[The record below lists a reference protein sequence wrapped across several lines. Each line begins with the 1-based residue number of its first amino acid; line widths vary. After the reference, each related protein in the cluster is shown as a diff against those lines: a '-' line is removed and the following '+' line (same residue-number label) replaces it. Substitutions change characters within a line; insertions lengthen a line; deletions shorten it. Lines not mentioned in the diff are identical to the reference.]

1 MRCVCHYKVLNFTM
15 KVTFF
20 DRRRGNTK
28 RLLAI
33 LLSSALLLTLMTAV
47 VAGDSTG
54 PYTAYLWGKCND
66 GTAKVAVF
74 INSVTE
80 EETTYNAFWLTLA
93 YDTNAL
99 EFTEAVGSE
108 PLEGKRELR
117 AEAKNGV
124 ITVAGCGDSIS
135 TDRCAVLLRFKV
147 NTNCVTKVQLL
158 EARVSDR
165 SQSKSDAKPAKL
177 DKDRYAYT
185 IANGCYLAELPAN
198 MGLYGDAAV
207 AAGGNYT
214 FQTDPHYDYT
224 FTAAVG
230 DDPATVIDNN
240 GGSYTVQNVTGP
252 LKISNVKRTPKIY
265 SVTVAGSG
273 SGDVQASATAT
284 YGQDFHF
291 AVNQTALMQYAVSAV
306 VDGRR
311 VSLTNVGNTYT
322 IAGEDVTG
330 PVTIT
335 VAKVTA
341 DGTTLVLFVGSG
353 AEDVDGGTE
362 QTCRSGSAFT
372 FSLNADESC
381 DYVVLVE
388 GQTLQGAGGQYTIP
402 ANLVSG
408 AILTVSVTKT
418 TRLTADVRV
427 SEYLSGRVWLV
438 EASLT
443 VPVGKMLTYDGAP
456 MLYVPAR
463 GAYMYVVDAEP
474 TTEQARR
481 DISTAVGQADSLTI
495 NGDAN
500 DSGLLDVNDAQLVY
514 DMCMRMYD
522 LNDLT
527 QPMWLRANANGDQT
541 IDILDVQCILQS
553 LAG

>member
-1 MRCVCHYKVLNFTM
+1 M
-15 KVTFF
+15 
-20 DRRRGNTK
+20 K

-33 LLSSALLLTLMTAV
+33 LLSSALLLALMTAV
-47 VAGDSTG
+47 AAGDSTG
-54 PYTAYLWGKCND
+54 PYTASISSGKCKN
-66 GTAKVAVF
+66 GKVSVAVF
-74 INSVTE
+74 VSS
-80 EETTYNAFWLTLA
+80 ETAKSYNAFWLTLA
-93 YDTNAL
+93 YDTNVL
-99 EFTEAVGSE
+99 EFTEAVGNE
-108 PLEGKRELR
+108 PLKDNRELQVS
-117 AEAKNGV
+117 AKNGV

-135 TDRCAVLLRFKV
+135 TDRCAVLLHFKV

-165 SQSKSDAKPAKL
+165 SQSQFDAKPAKL
-177 DKDRYAYT
+177 DKEASVAT
-185 IANGCYLAELPAN
+185 VTNGCYLVELPAN

-214 FQTDPHYDYT
+214 FQTDPHYNYT
-224 FTAAVG
+224 FTATVDDTSLEVADNG
-230 DDPATVIDNN
+230 D
-240 GGSYTVQNVTGP
+240 GSYTVQNVTGP
-252 LKISNVKRTPKIY
+252 LKIINVKRTPKIY

-273 SGDVQASATAT
+273 SGDVQAAATAT
-284 YGQDFHF
+284 YGQDFQF
-291 AVNQTALMQYAVSAV
+291 TVNQTALMQYAVSAV

-353 AEDVDGGTE
+353 AEDVAGRTE
-362 QTCRSGSAFT
+362 QTCRSGSDFNFT
-372 FSLNADESC
+372 LNADESC

-388 GQTLQGAGGQYTIP
+388 GQTLQGAVGRYTIP

-427 SEYLSGRVWLV
+427 SECLSGRVWLV

-481 DISTAVGQADSLTI
+481 AISTTVGQADSLTV

-500 DSGLLDVNDAQLVY
+500 DSGLLDANDAQLVY

-527 QPMWLRANANGDQT
+527 QPMWLRADANGDQT

>member
-1 MRCVCHYKVLNFTM
+1 M
-15 KVTFF
+15 
-20 DRRRGNTK
+20 K

-33 LLSSALLLTLMTAV
+33 LLSSALLLALMTAV
-47 VAGDSTG
+47 AAGDSTG
-54 PYTAYLWGKCND
+54 PYTASISSGKCKN
-66 GTAKVAVF
+66 GKVSVAVF
-74 INSVTE
+74 VGS
-80 EETTYNAFWLTLA
+80 ETAKSYNAFWLTLA

-108 PLEGKRELR
+108 PLEDTRELR

-124 ITVAGCGDSIS
+124 ITVAGCGGRIS
-135 TDRCAVLLRFKV
+135 TDSYAVLLCFKV

-165 SQSKSDAKPAKL
+165 SQSQFDAKPAKL
-177 DKDRYAYT
+177 DEEKSVAT
-185 IANGCYLAELPAN
+185 VTNGCYLAELPAS

-224 FTAAVG
+224 FTATADDTSLEVADNG
-230 DDPATVIDNN
+230 D
-240 GGSYTVQNVTGP
+240 GSYTVRGVTGP

-273 SGDVQASATAT
+273 KGDVTTAAKTAT
-284 YGQDFHF
+284 YGQSFQF
-291 AVNQTALMQYAVSAV
+291 TVNQTELMQYAVSAV

-322 IAGEDVTG
+322 IAGQDVTG

-353 AEDVDGGTE
+353 AEDVAGGTE
-362 QTCRSGSAFT
+362 QTCRSGSVFT

-388 GQTLQGAGGQYTIP
+388 GQTLQGADGRYTIP

-443 VPVGKMLTYDGAP
+443 VPVGRMLTYDGAP

-481 DISTAVGQADSLTI
+481 AISTAVGQANSLTV

-514 DMCMRMYD
+514 DMYMGMYRF
-522 LNDLT
+522 NDLT
-527 QPMWLRANANGDQT
+527 QPMWLRADANGDQT

>member
-1 MRCVCHYKVLNFTM
+1 M

-33 LLSSALLLTLMTAV
+33 LLSSALLLALMTAV

-54 PYTAYLWGKCND
+54 PYTAYLWGKCDD

-99 EFTEAVGSE
+99 EFIKAASSTPSEGS
-108 PLEGKRELR
+108 RELE
-117 AEAKNGV
+117 AKAKNGV

-135 TDRCAVLLRFKV
+135 TDNCAVLLCFKV

-185 IANGCYLAELPAN
+185 IANGCYLVELPAN

-214 FQTDPHYDYT
+214 FQTDPHYNYT
-224 FTAAVG
+224 FTATVG

-284 YGQDFHF
+284 YGQSFQF
-291 AVNQTALMQYAVSAV
+291 TVNQTELMQYAVSAV

-311 VSLTNVGNTYT
+311 VSLTQVGNTYT
-322 IAGEDVTG
+322 IAGQDVTG

-341 DGTTLVLFVGSG
+341 DGTTLVLLVGSG
-353 AEDVDGGTE
+353 AEEVAGGTE

-388 GQTLQGAGGQYTIP
+388 GQTLQGTGGQYTIP

-481 DISTAVGQADSLTI
+481 AISTAVGQADSLTI

-514 DMCMRMYD
+514 DMYMRMYA

-527 QPMWLRANANGDQT
+527 QAMWLRADANGDQT

>member
-1 MRCVCHYKVLNFTM
+1 M
-15 KVTFF
+15 
-20 DRRRGNTK
+20 
-28 RLLAI
+28 
-33 LLSSALLLTLMTAV
+33 
-47 VAGDSTG
+47 
-54 PYTAYLWGKCND
+54 
-66 GTAKVAVF
+66 
-74 INSVTE
+74 
-80 EETTYNAFWLTLA
+80 
-93 YDTNAL
+93 
-99 EFTEAVGSE
+99 
-108 PLEGKRELR
+108 
-117 AEAKNGV
+117 
-124 ITVAGCGDSIS
+124 
-135 TDRCAVLLRFKV
+135 
-147 NTNCVTKVQLL
+147 
-158 EARVSDR
+158 
-165 SQSKSDAKPAKL
+165 
-177 DKDRYAYT
+177 
-185 IANGCYLAELPAN
+185 
-198 MGLYGDAAV
+198 
-207 AAGGNYT
+207 
-214 FQTDPHYDYT
+214 
-224 FTAAVG
+224 
-230 DDPATVIDNN
+230 
-240 GGSYTVQNVTGP
+240 
-252 LKISNVKRTPKIY
+252 
-265 SVTVAGSG
+265 
-273 SGDVQASATAT
+273 
-284 YGQDFHF
+284 
-291 AVNQTALMQYAVSAV
+291 
-306 VDGRR
+306 
-311 VSLTNVGNTYT
+311 
-322 IAGEDVTG
+322 
-330 PVTIT
+330 TIT

-362 QTCRSGSAFT
+362 QTRRSGSAFT

-388 GQTLQGAGGQYTIP
+388 GQTLQGTGGQYTIP

-481 DISTAVGQADSLTI
+481 AISTAVGQADSLTI

-527 QPMWLRANANGDQT
+527 QAMWLRADANGDQT

>member
-1 MRCVCHYKVLNFTM
+1 M

-47 VAGDSTG
+47 AAGDSTG
-54 PYTAYLWGKCND
+54 SYTAYLWGKCDD

-158 EARVSDR
+158 DARVSDR

-185 IANGCYLAELPAN
+185 IANGCYLVALPAN

-214 FQTDPHYDYT
+214 FQTDPHYNYT

-273 SGDVQASATAT
+273 SGDVQAAATAT
-284 YGQDFHF
+284 YGQSFQF
-291 AVNQTALMQYAVSAV
+291 TVNQTELMQYAVSAV

-322 IAGEDVTG
+322 IAGQDVTG

-353 AEDVDGGTE
+353 AADVDGRTE

-388 GQTLQGAGGQYTIP
+388 GQTLQGTGGQYTIP
-402 ANLVSG
+402 AELVSG

-443 VPVGKMLTYDGAP
+443 VPVGRMLTYDGAP

-463 GAYMYVVDAEP
+463 GAYMYVVDTVP

-481 DISTAVGQADSLTI
+481 AISTAVGQANSLTI

-514 DMCMRMYD
+514 DMYMGMYRF
-522 LNDLT
+522 NDLT
-527 QPMWLRANANGDQT
+527 QVMWLRANANGDQT

>member
-1 MRCVCHYKVLNFTM
+1 M

-47 VAGDSTG
+47 AAGDSTG
-54 PYTAYLWGKCND
+54 SYTAYLWGKCDD
-66 GTAKVAVF
+66 GTAKVTVF

-93 YDTNAL
+93 YDANAL
-99 EFTEAVGSE
+99 EFIKAASSTPSEGS
-108 PLEGKRELR
+108 RELE
-117 AEAKNGV
+117 AKAKNGV
-124 ITVAGCGDSIS
+124 ITVAGCGGSIS
-135 TDRCAVLLRFKV
+135 TDRCAVLLHFKV

-158 EARVSDR
+158 DARVSDR
-165 SQSKSDAKPAKL
+165 SQSRFDAKPAKL
-177 DKDRYAYT
+177 DEEKSAAT
-185 IANGCYLAELPAN
+185 IANGCYLAELPAD

-224 FTAAVG
+224 FTATVG

-252 LKISNVKRTPKIY
+252 LKIINVKRTPKIY

-284 YGQDFHF
+284 YGQSFQF
-291 AVNQTALMQYAVSAV
+291 TVNQTELMQYAVSAV

-322 IAGEDVTG
+322 IAGQDVTG

-372 FSLNADESC
+372 FSLNADKSC

-408 AILTVSVTKT
+408 AILTVSVTET

-463 GAYMYVVDAEP
+463 GAYMYVVDTAP

-481 DISTAVGQADSLTI
+481 AISTAVGQADSLTI

-514 DMCMRMYD
+514 DMYMGMYRF
-522 LNDLT
+522 NDLT

-541 IDILDVQCILQS
+541 IDILDVQYILQL

>member
-1 MRCVCHYKVLNFTM
+1 M

-33 LLSSALLLTLMTAV
+33 LLSSALLLALMTAV

-54 PYTAYLWGKCND
+54 SYTAYLWGKCDD
-66 GTAKVAVF
+66 GTAKVTVF

-108 PLEGKRELR
+108 PSEGSRELE
-117 AEAKNGV
+117 AKAKNGV
-124 ITVAGCGDSIS
+124 ITVAGCGDNIS
-135 TDRCAVLLRFKV
+135 TSGYAVMLYFKV
-147 NTNCVTKVQLL
+147 NTSGVTKVQLL

-214 FQTDPHYDYT
+214 FQTDPHYNYT
-224 FTAAVG
+224 FTATVG

-291 AVNQTALMQYAVSAV
+291 AVNQTELMQYAVSAV

-322 IAGEDVTG
+322 ITGQDVTG

-353 AEDVDGGTE
+353 AADVDVDGGTE

-388 GQTLQGAGGQYTIP
+388 GQTLQGTSGQYTIP

-481 DISTAVGQADSLTI
+481 AISTTVGQANSLTI

-514 DMCMRMYD
+514 DIYMGMYRF
-522 LNDLT
+522 NDLT

>member
-1 MRCVCHYKVLNFTM
+1 
-15 KVTFF
+15 
-20 DRRRGNTK
+20 
-28 RLLAI
+28 
-33 LLSSALLLTLMTAV
+33 MTAV

-54 PYTAYLWGKCND
+54 PYTAYLWGKCDD

-93 YDTNAL
+93 YDANAL
-99 EFTEAVGSE
+99 EFIKAASSTPSEGS
-108 PLEGKRELR
+108 RELE
-117 AEAKNGV
+117 AKAKNGV

-135 TDRCAVLLRFKV
+135 TDSCAVLLCFKV

-158 EARVSDR
+158 EARVSAR

-185 IANGCYLAELPAN
+185 IANGCYLVELPAN

-224 FTAAVG
+224 FTATVG
-230 DDPATVIDNN
+230 DDPATVIDSN

-273 SGDVQASATAT
+273 SGDVQADATAT
-284 YGQDFHF
+284 YGQDFQF
-291 AVNQTALMQYAVSAV
+291 TVNQTELMQYAVSAV

-322 IAGEDVTG
+322 ITGEDVTG

-362 QTCRSGSAFT
+362 QTCRSGSDFNFT
-372 FSLNADESC
+372 LNADESC

-408 AILTVSVTKT
+408 AILTVSVTET

-481 DISTAVGQADSLTI
+481 AISTAVGQADSLTI

-514 DMCMRMYD
+514 DMYMNVYQF
-522 LNDLT
+522 NDLT

-541 IDILDVQCILQS
+541 IDMLDVQCILQS

>member
-1 MRCVCHYKVLNFTM
+1 M
-15 KVTFF
+15 
-20 DRRRGNTK
+20 K

-47 VAGDSTG
+47 AAGDSTG
-54 PYTAYLWGKCND
+54 PYTASISSGKCKN
-66 GTAKVAVF
+66 GKVSVAVF
-74 INSVTE
+74 VGS
-80 EETTYNAFWLTLA
+80 ETAKSYNAFWLTLA

-108 PLEGKRELR
+108 PLEDKRELQVS
-117 AEAKNGV
+117 AKNGV

-135 TDRCAVLLRFKV
+135 TDRCAVLLHFKV

-165 SQSKSDAKPAKL
+165 SQSQFDAKPAKL
-177 DKDRYAYT
+177 DKEASVT
-185 IANGCYLAELPAN
+185 TVTNGCYLAELPAN

-224 FTAAVG
+224 FTATVG

-252 LKISNVKRTPKIY
+252 LKIINVKRTPKIY

-273 SGDVQASATAT
+273 SGDVQAAATAT
-284 YGQDFHF
+284 YGQDFRF
-291 AVNQTALMQYAVSAV
+291 TVNQTALMQYAVSAV

-372 FSLNADESC
+372 FSLNTDKSC

-388 GQTLQGAGGQYTIP
+388 GQTLQGTGSRYTIP
-402 ANLVSG
+402 AELVSG
-408 AILTVSVTKT
+408 AILTVSVTET

-456 MLYVPAR
+456 MLYVPEHS
-463 GAYMYVVDAEP
+463 AYMYVVDTAP

-481 DISTAVGQADSLTI
+481 AISTAVGQANSLTI

-500 DSGLLDVNDAQLVY
+500 NSGLLDVNDAQLVY

-522 LNDLT
+522 LNNLT
-527 QPMWLRANANGDQT
+527 QPMWLRADANGDQT

>member
-1 MRCVCHYKVLNFTM
+1 M

-33 LLSSALLLTLMTAV
+33 LLSSALLLALMTAV
-47 VAGDSTG
+47 AAGDSTG
-54 PYTAYLWGKCND
+54 PYTASISSSKCKNGKVS
-66 GTAKVAVF
+66 VAVYVG
-74 INSVTE
+74 S
-80 EETTYNAFWLTLA
+80 ETKTPYNAFWLTLA

-99 EFTEAVGSE
+99 EFTEAVGSK
-108 PLEGKRELR
+108 PLEGTRELR

-124 ITVAGCGDSIS
+124 ITVAGCGGNIS
-135 TDRCAVLLRFKV
+135 ADDFAVKLYFNVKA
-147 NTNCVTKVQLL
+147 TGITKVQLL
-158 EARVSDR
+158 DALVSDR
-165 SQSKSDAKPAKL
+165 SQSQFDAKPAKL
-177 DKDRYAYT
+177 DEEKSVAT
-185 IANGCYLAELPAN
+185 VTNGYYQVALPAD

-207 AAGGNYT
+207 AVGKDYT

-224 FTAAVG
+224 FTATVG

-252 LKISNVKRTPKIY
+252 LKIINVKRTPKIY

-273 SGDVQASATAT
+273 KGDVQAAATAT

-311 VSLTNVGNTYT
+311 VSLTNVGNSYT
-322 IAGEDVTG
+322 IAGQDVTG

-353 AEDVDGGTE
+353 AEDVDGRTE
-362 QTCRSGSAFT
+362 QTCRSGSDFT
-372 FSLNADESC
+372 FTLNADESC

-388 GQTLQGAGGQYTIP
+388 GQTLQGTGGQYTIP
-402 ANLVSG
+402 AELVSG

-481 DISTAVGQADSLTI
+481 AISTAVGQANSLTI

-514 DMCMRMYD
+514 DMYMNVYQF
-522 LNDLT
+522 NALT
-527 QPMWLRANANGDQT
+527 PVMWLRANANGDQT

>member
-1 MRCVCHYKVLNFTM
+1 M

-33 LLSSALLLTLMTAV
+33 LLSSALLLALMTAV

-54 PYTAYLWGKCND
+54 PYMASLKGKCDD

-117 AEAKNGV
+117 TEAKNGV
-124 ITVAGCGDSIS
+124 ITVAGCGGSIS
-135 TDRCAVLLRFKV
+135 TDSCAVLLRFKV

-158 EARVSDR
+158 DARVSDR
-165 SQSKSDAKPAKL
+165 SQSQFDARPAKL
-177 DKDRYAYT
+177 DEEKSVAT
-185 IANGCYLAELPAN
+185 VTNGYYQVALPAD

-207 AAGGNYT
+207 AVGKDYT

-224 FTAAVG
+224 FTATVDDTSLEVADNG
-230 DDPATVIDNN
+230 D
-240 GGSYTVQNVTGP
+240 GSYTVQGVTGP

-284 YGQDFHF
+284 YGQSFQF
-291 AVNQTALMQYAVSAV
+291 TVNQTELMQYAVSAV

-311 VSLTNVGNTYT
+311 VSLTQVGNTYT

-388 GQTLQGAGGQYTIP
+388 GQTLQGAVGRYTIP

-463 GAYMYVVDAEP
+463 GAYMYVVDVEP

-481 DISTAVGQADSLTI
+481 AISTAVGQADSLTI

-500 DSGLLDVNDAQLVY
+500 NSGLLDVNDAQLVY

-522 LNDLT
+522 LNDLS

>member
-1 MRCVCHYKVLNFTM
+1 M

-28 RLLAI
+28 RLLAV
-33 LLSSALLLTLMTAV
+33 LLSSALLLALMTAV
-47 VAGDSTG
+47 AAGDSTG
-54 PYTAYLWGKCND
+54 SYTAYLWGKCD
-66 GTAKVAVF
+66 DDTAKVAVF

-99 EFTEAVGSE
+99 EFTEAVGSK
-108 PLEGKRELR
+108 PLKGTRELR

-124 ITVAGCGDSIS
+124 ITVAGCGGSIS
-135 TDRCAVLLRFKV
+135 TDSCAVLLRFKV

-165 SQSKSDAKPAKL
+165 SQSQFDAKPAKL
-177 DKDRYAYT
+177 DEEKSVAT
-185 IANGCYLAELPAN
+185 VTNGYYQVALPAN

-207 AAGGNYT
+207 AVGKDYT

-224 FTAAVG
+224 FTATADDTSLEVADNG
-230 DDPATVIDNN
+230 D
-240 GGSYTVQNVTGP
+240 GSYTVRGVTGP

-291 AVNQTALMQYAVSAV
+291 TVNQTALMQYAVSAV

-381 DYVVLVE
+381 NYVVLVE
-388 GQTLQGAGGQYTIP
+388 GQTLQGTGGRYTIP

-481 DISTAVGQADSLTI
+481 AISTAVGQADSLTV

-500 DSGLLDVNDAQLVY
+500 NSGLLDVNDAQLVY
-514 DMCMRMYD
+514 DMYMGMYRF
-522 LNDLT
+522 NDLT

>member
-1 MRCVCHYKVLNFTM
+1 M

-33 LLSSALLLTLMTAV
+33 LLSSALLLALMTAV
-47 VAGDSTG
+47 AAGDSTG
-54 PYTAYLWGKCND
+54 PYTAYLWGKCDD

-80 EETTYNAFWLTLA
+80 EETTYNACWLTLA

-108 PLEGKRELR
+108 PLKDNRELQVS
-117 AEAKNGV
+117 AKNGV

-135 TDRCAVLLRFKV
+135 TDSCAVLLRFKV

-185 IANGCYLAELPAN
+185 IANGCYLVELPAN

-214 FQTDPHYDYT
+214 FQTDPHYNYT
-224 FTAAVG
+224 FTATVDDTSLEVADNG
-230 DDPATVIDNN
+230 D
-240 GGSYTVQNVTGP
+240 GSYTVRGVTGP
-252 LKISNVKRTPKIY
+252 LEISNVKRTPKIY

-291 AVNQTALMQYAVSAV
+291 AVNQTELMQYAVSAV

-322 IAGEDVTG
+322 IAGQDVTG

-372 FSLNADESC
+372 FSLNADKSC

-388 GQTLQGAGGQYTIP
+388 GQTLQGAVGRYTIP

-418 TRLTADVRV
+418 TRLIADVRV

-438 EASLT
+438 ETSLT

-481 DISTAVGQADSLTI
+481 AISTAVGQADSLTV

-500 DSGLLDVNDAQLVY
+500 NSGLLDVNDAQLVY

-527 QPMWLRANANGDQT
+527 QPMWQRADANGDQT

>member
-1 MRCVCHYKVLNFTM
+1 M

-33 LLSSALLLTLMTAV
+33 LLSSTLLIALMTT
-47 VAGDSTG
+47 VATGDSTG
-54 PYTAYLWGKCND
+54 PYMASLEGKCDD

-99 EFTEAVGSE
+99 EFTEAVGSK
-108 PLEGKRELR
+108 PLKGTRELR

-124 ITVAGCGDSIS
+124 ITVAGCGGSIS
-135 TDRCAVLLRFKV
+135 TDSCAVLLRFKV

-165 SQSKSDAKPAKL
+165 SQSQFDAKPAKL
-177 DKDRYAYT
+177 DEEKSVAT
-185 IANGCYLAELPAN
+185 VTNGYYQVALPAN

-207 AAGGNYT
+207 AVGKDYT

-224 FTAAVG
+224 FTATADDTSLEVADNG
-230 DDPATVIDNN
+230 D
-240 GGSYTVQNVTGP
+240 GSYTVRGVTGP

-291 AVNQTALMQYAVSAV
+291 TVNQTALMQYAVSAV

-362 QTCRSGSAFT
+362 QTCRSGSDFNFT
-372 FSLNADESC
+372 LNADESC

-402 ANLVSG
+402 AELVSG

-443 VPVGKMLTYDGAP
+443 VPVGRMLTYDGAP

-481 DISTAVGQADSLTI
+481 AISTAVGQADSLTV

>member
-1 MRCVCHYKVLNFTM
+1 M
-15 KVTFF
+15 
-20 DRRRGNTK
+20 K

-33 LLSSALLLTLMTAV
+33 LLSSALLLALMTAV
-47 VAGDSTG
+47 AAGDSTS
-54 PYTAYLWGKCND
+54 PYTASISSGKCKN
-66 GTAKVAVF
+66 GKVSVAVF
-74 INSVTE
+74 VGS
-80 EETTYNAFWLTLA
+80 ETAKSYNAFWLTLA

-108 PLEGKRELR
+108 PLEDKRELQVS
-117 AEAKNGV
+117 AKNGV

-135 TDRCAVLLRFKV
+135 TDRCAVLLHFKV

-158 EARVSDR
+158 DARVSDR
-165 SQSKSDAKPAKL
+165 SQSQFDAKPAKL
-177 DKDRYAYT
+177 DEEKSVAT
-185 IANGCYLAELPAN
+185 VTNGCYLVELPAN
-198 MGLYGDAAV
+198 MGMYGDAAV

-224 FTAAVG
+224 FTATVG
-230 DDPATVIDNN
+230 NDPATVIDNN

-273 SGDVQASATAT
+273 SGDVQAAATAT
-284 YGQDFHF
+284 YGQSFQF
-291 AVNQTALMQYAVSAV
+291 TVNQTELMQYAVSAV

-353 AEDVDGGTE
+353 AEEVAGGTE

-372 FSLNADESC
+372 FTLNADESC

-408 AILTVSVTKT
+408 AILTVSVTKA

-481 DISTAVGQADSLTI
+481 AISTAVGQADSLTI

-514 DMCMRMYD
+514 DMYMNVCQF
-522 LNDLT
+522 NDLT

>member
-1 MRCVCHYKVLNFTM
+1 M

-33 LLSSALLLTLMTAV
+33 LLSSALLLALMTAV
-47 VAGDSTG
+47 ATGDSTG
-54 PYTAYLWGKCND
+54 PYTASISSGKCKN
-66 GTAKVAVF
+66 GKVSVAVF
-74 INSVTE
+74 VGS
-80 EETTYNAFWLTLA
+80 ETAKSYNAFWLTLA

-99 EFTEAVGSE
+99 EFTEAVGSK
-108 PLEGKRELR
+108 PLEGTRELR

-124 ITVAGCGDSIS
+124 ITVAGCGGNIS
-135 TDRCAVLLRFKV
+135 ADDFAVKLYFNVKA
-147 NTNCVTKVQLL
+147 TGITKVQLL

-165 SQSKSDAKPAKL
+165 SQSQFDAKPAKL
-177 DKDRYAYT
+177 DEEKSVAT
-185 IANGCYLAELPAN
+185 VTNGCYLAELPAN

-224 FTAAVG
+224 FTAKVG

-273 SGDVQASATAT
+273 SGDVQAAATAT

-291 AVNQTALMQYAVSAV
+291 AVNQTELMQYAVSAV
-306 VDGRR
+306 VGGRR

-341 DGTTLVLFVGSG
+341 DNTTLVLFVGSG
-353 AEDVDGGTE
+353 AADVAGGTE

-388 GQTLQGAGGQYTIP
+388 GQTLQGTVGRYTIP

-427 SEYLSGRVWLV
+427 SEYLPGRVWLV

-481 DISTAVGQADSLTI
+481 AISTTVGQADSLTI

-500 DSGLLDVNDAQLVY
+500 NSGLLDVNDAQLVY

>member
-1 MRCVCHYKVLNFTM
+1 M
-15 KVTFF
+15 KVRFF
-20 DRRRGNTK
+20 GRRRGNTK

-33 LLSSALLLTLMTAV
+33 LLSSALLLALMTAV
-47 VAGDSTG
+47 AAGDSTG
-54 PYTAYLWGKCND
+54 PYTAYLWGKCDD
-66 GTAKVAVF
+66 GTAKVTVF

-99 EFTEAVGSE
+99 ELIKAASSTPSEGS
-108 PLEGKRELR
+108 RELE
-117 AEAKNGV
+117 AKAKNGV
-124 ITVAGCGDSIS
+124 ITVAGCGDNIS
-135 TDRCAVLLRFKV
+135 TSGYAVMLYFKV
-147 NTNCVTKVQLL
+147 NTSGVTKVQLL

-185 IANGCYLAELPAN
+185 IANGCYLVELPAN

-207 AAGGNYT
+207 AVGKDYT

-224 FTAAVG
+224 FTATVG

-273 SGDVQASATAT
+273 SGDVQAAATAT
-284 YGQDFHF
+284 YGQSFQF
-291 AVNQTALMQYAVSAV
+291 TVNQTELMQYAVSAV

-322 IAGEDVTG
+322 IAGQDVTG

-353 AEDVDGGTE
+353 AEDVAGGTE

-388 GQTLQGAGGQYTIP
+388 GQTLQGTGGRYTIP

-481 DISTAVGQADSLTI
+481 AISTAVGQANSLTV

-527 QPMWLRANANGDQT
+527 QAMWLRADANGDQT

>member
-1 MRCVCHYKVLNFTM
+1 M
-15 KVTFF
+15 
-20 DRRRGNTK
+20 K

-33 LLSSALLLTLMTAV
+33 LLSSALLLALMTAV

-54 PYTAYLWGKCND
+54 SYTAYLWGKCDD
-66 GTAKVAVF
+66 GTAKVTVF

-93 YDTNAL
+93 YDANAL
-99 EFTEAVGSE
+99 EFIKAASSTPSEGS
-108 PLEGKRELR
+108 RELE
-117 AEAKNGV
+117 AKAKNGV
-124 ITVAGCGDSIS
+124 ITVAGCGGNIS
-135 TDRCAVLLRFKV
+135 TSGYAVMLYFKV
-147 NTNCVTKVQLL
+147 NTSGVTKVQLL

-185 IANGCYLAELPAN
+185 IANGCYLVELPAD

-214 FQTDPHYDYT
+214 FQTDPHYNYT
-224 FTAAVG
+224 FTATVG

-252 LKISNVKRTPKIY
+252 LKIINVKRTPKIY

-284 YGQDFHF
+284 YGQSFQF
-291 AVNQTALMQYAVSAV
+291 AVNQTELMQYAVSAV

-311 VSLTNVGNTYT
+311 VSLTQVGNTYT

-353 AEDVDGGTE
+353 AEDVDGRTE
-362 QTCRSGSAFT
+362 QTCRSGSDFT
-372 FSLNADESC
+372 FTLNADESC

-388 GQTLQGAGGQYTIP
+388 GQTLQGTGGQYTIP
-402 ANLVSG
+402 AELVSG

-438 EASLT
+438 KASLT
-443 VPVGKMLTYDGAP
+443 VPVGKMLAYDGAP

-481 DISTAVGQADSLTI
+481 AISTAVGQADSLTI

-500 DSGLLDVNDAQLVY
+500 NSGLLDVNDAQLVY

-527 QPMWLRANANGDQT
+527 QAMWLRANANGDQT

>member
-1 MRCVCHYKVLNFTM
+1 M

-54 PYTAYLWGKCND
+54 SYTAYLWGKCDD

-117 AEAKNGV
+117 TEAKNGV
-124 ITVAGCGDSIS
+124 ITVAGCGGSIS
-135 TDRCAVLLRFKV
+135 TDSCAVLLRFKV

-158 EARVSDR
+158 DARVSDR
-165 SQSKSDAKPAKL
+165 SQSQFDARPAKL
-177 DKDRYAYT
+177 DEEKSVAT
-185 IANGCYLAELPAN
+185 VTNGCYLVALPAD

-291 AVNQTALMQYAVSAV
+291 TVNQTALMQYAVSAV

-311 VSLTNVGNTYT
+311 VSLTQVRNTYT
-322 IAGEDVTG
+322 IAGQDVTG

-353 AEDVDGGTE
+353 AEDVDGGME

-372 FSLNADESC
+372 FSLNADESY

-388 GQTLQGAGGQYTIP
+388 GQTLQGTGGRYTIP
-402 ANLVSG
+402 AELVSG

-438 EASLT
+438 ETSLT

-481 DISTAVGQADSLTI
+481 AISTAVGQANSLTI

-500 DSGLLDVNDAQLVY
+500 NSGLLDVNDAQLVY
-514 DMCMRMYD
+514 DMCMRIYD

>member
-1 MRCVCHYKVLNFTM
+1 M
-15 KVTFF
+15 
-20 DRRRGNTK
+20 
-28 RLLAI
+28 LAI
-33 LLSSALLLTLMTAV
+33 LLSSTLLIALMTT
-47 VAGDSTG
+47 VATGDSTG
-54 PYTAYLWGKCND
+54 PYMASLEGKCDD

-108 PLEGKRELR
+108 PLEDKRELQVS
-117 AEAKNGV
+117 AKNGV
-124 ITVAGCGDSIS
+124 ITVAGCGGSIS
-135 TDRCAVLLRFKV
+135 TDSCAVLLRFKV

-165 SQSKSDAKPAKL
+165 SQSQFDAKPAKL
-177 DKDRYAYT
+177 DEEKSVAT
-185 IANGCYLAELPAN
+185 VTNGCYLAELPAN

-207 AAGGNYT
+207 AVGKDYT

-224 FTAAVG
+224 FTATVG

-252 LKISNVKRTPKIY
+252 LKIINVKRTPKIY

-273 SGDVQASATAT
+273 KGDVTTAAKTAT
-284 YGQDFHF
+284 YGQSFQF
-291 AVNQTALMQYAVSAV
+291 TVNQTELMQYAVSAV

-311 VSLTNVGNTYT
+311 VSLTQVGNTYI

-388 GQTLQGAGGQYTIP
+388 GQTLQGTGGRYTIP

-481 DISTAVGQADSLTI
+481 AISTAVGQADSLTV

-522 LNDLT
+522 LNNLT
-527 QPMWLRANANGDQT
+527 QAMWLRANANGDQT

>member
-1 MRCVCHYKVLNFTM
+1 M

-33 LLSSALLLTLMTAV
+33 LLSSALLLALMTAV

-54 PYTAYLWGKCND
+54 PYTAYLWGKCDD

-108 PLEGKRELR
+108 PLKDNRELQVS
-117 AEAKNGV
+117 AKNGV

-135 TDRCAVLLRFKV
+135 TDSCAVLLRFKV

-185 IANGCYLAELPAN
+185 IANGCYLVALPAD

-214 FQTDPHYDYT
+214 FQTDPHYNYT
-224 FTAAVG
+224 FTATVDDTSLEVADNG
-230 DDPATVIDNN
+230 D
-240 GGSYTVQNVTGP
+240 GSYTVRGVTGP
-252 LKISNVKRTPKIY
+252 LEISNVKRTPKIY

-291 AVNQTALMQYAVSAV
+291 AVNQTELMQYAVSAV

-372 FSLNADESC
+372 FSLNADKSC

-388 GQTLQGAGGQYTIP
+388 GQTLQGAVGRYTIP

-418 TRLTADVRV
+418 TRLIADVRV

-438 EASLT
+438 ETSLT

-481 DISTAVGQADSLTI
+481 AISTAVGQADSLTI

>member
-1 MRCVCHYKVLNFTM
+1 
-15 KVTFF
+15 
-20 DRRRGNTK
+20 
-28 RLLAI
+28 
-33 LLSSALLLTLMTAV
+33 
-47 VAGDSTG
+47 
-54 PYTAYLWGKCND
+54 
-66 GTAKVAVF
+66 
-74 INSVTE
+74 
-80 EETTYNAFWLTLA
+80 
-93 YDTNAL
+93 
-99 EFTEAVGSE
+99 
-108 PLEGKRELR
+108 
-117 AEAKNGV
+117 
-124 ITVAGCGDSIS
+124 
-135 TDRCAVLLRFKV
+135 
-147 NTNCVTKVQLL
+147 
-158 EARVSDR
+158 
-165 SQSKSDAKPAKL
+165 
-177 DKDRYAYT
+177 
-185 IANGCYLAELPAN
+185 
-198 MGLYGDAAV
+198 
-207 AAGGNYT
+207 
-214 FQTDPHYDYT
+214 
-224 FTAAVG
+224 
-230 DDPATVIDNN
+230 
-240 GGSYTVQNVTGP
+240 
-252 LKISNVKRTPKIY
+252 
-265 SVTVAGSG
+265 
-273 SGDVQASATAT
+273 
-284 YGQDFHF
+284 
-291 AVNQTALMQYAVSAV
+291 MQYAVSAV
-306 VDGRR
+306 VGGRR

-341 DGTTLVLFVGSG
+341 DNTTLVLFVGSG
-353 AEDVDGGTE
+353 AADVDGGTE

-388 GQTLQGAGGQYTIP
+388 GQTLQGAVGRYTIP

-456 MLYVPAR
+456 MLYVPEHS
-463 GAYMYVVDAEP
+463 AYMYVVDTAP

-481 DISTAVGQADSLTI
+481 AISTAVGQANSLTI

-514 DMCMRMYD
+514 DMYMNVYQF
-522 LNDLT
+522 NALT
-527 QPMWLRANANGDQT
+527 PVMWLRANANGDQT

>member
-1 MRCVCHYKVLNFTM
+1 M
-15 KVTFF
+15 
-20 DRRRGNTK
+20 
-28 RLLAI
+28 LAI
-33 LLSSALLLTLMTAV
+33 LLSSTLLIALMTT
-47 VAGDSTG
+47 VATGDSTG
-54 PYTAYLWGKCND
+54 PYMASLEGKCDD

-80 EETTYNAFWLTLA
+80 EETTYNACWLTLA

-99 EFTEAVGSE
+99 EFTEAVGSK
-108 PLEGKRELR
+108 PLKGTRELR

-124 ITVAGCGDSIS
+124 ITVAGCSGSIS
-135 TDRCAVLLRFKV
+135 TDSCAVLLRFKV

-165 SQSKSDAKPAKL
+165 SQSQFDAKPAKL
-177 DKDRYAYT
+177 DEEKSVAT
-185 IANGCYLAELPAN
+185 VTNGYYQVALPAN

-207 AAGGNYT
+207 AVGKDYT

-224 FTAAVG
+224 FTATADDTSLEVADNG
-230 DDPATVIDNN
+230 D
-240 GGSYTVQNVTGP
+240 GSYTVRGVTGP

-273 SGDVQASATAT
+273 SGDVQAAATAT

-291 AVNQTALMQYAVSAV
+291 AVNQTELMQYAVSAV

-362 QTCRSGSAFT
+362 QTCRSGSAFNFT
-372 FSLNADESC
+372 LNADESC

-388 GQTLQGAGGQYTIP
+388 GQTLQGTGGRYTIP

-418 TRLTADVRV
+418 TRLTADVWV

-481 DISTAVGQADSLTI
+481 AISTAVGQADSLTI

>member
-1 MRCVCHYKVLNFTM
+1 M

-33 LLSSALLLTLMTAV
+33 LLSSTLLIALMTT
-47 VAGDSTG
+47 VATGDSTG
-54 PYTAYLWGKCND
+54 PYMASLEGKCDD

-80 EETTYNAFWLTLA
+80 EETTYNACWLTLA

-99 EFTEAVGSE
+99 EFTEAVGSK
-108 PLEGKRELR
+108 PLKGTRELR

-124 ITVAGCGDSIS
+124 ITVAGCGGSIS
-135 TDRCAVLLRFKV
+135 TDSCAVLLRFKV

-165 SQSKSDAKPAKL
+165 SQSQFDAKPAKL
-177 DKDRYAYT
+177 DEEKSVAT
-185 IANGCYLAELPAN
+185 VTNGYYQVALPAN

-207 AAGGNYT
+207 AVGKDYT

-224 FTAAVG
+224 FTATADDTSLEVADNG
-230 DDPATVIDNN
+230 D
-240 GGSYTVQNVTGP
+240 GSYTVRGVTGP

-291 AVNQTALMQYAVSAV
+291 TVNQTALMQYAVSAV

-362 QTCRSGSAFT
+362 QTCRSGSDFNFT
-372 FSLNADESC
+372 LNADESC

-402 ANLVSG
+402 AELVSG

-481 DISTAVGQADSLTI
+481 AISTAVGQADSLTV

>member
-1 MRCVCHYKVLNFTM
+1 M

-28 RLLAI
+28 RLLAV
-33 LLSSALLLTLMTAV
+33 LLSSALLLALMTAV
-47 VAGDSTG
+47 AAGDSTG
-54 PYTAYLWGKCND
+54 SYTAYLWGKCDD

-80 EETTYNAFWLTLA
+80 EETTYNACWLTLA

-99 EFTEAVGSE
+99 EFTEAVGSK
-108 PLEGKRELR
+108 PLKGTRELR

-124 ITVAGCGDSIS
+124 ITVAGCGGSIS
-135 TDRCAVLLRFKV
+135 TDSCAVLLRFKV

-165 SQSKSDAKPAKL
+165 SQSQFDAKPAKL
-177 DKDRYAYT
+177 DEEKSVAT
-185 IANGCYLAELPAN
+185 VTNGYYQVALPAN

-207 AAGGNYT
+207 AVGKDYT

-224 FTAAVG
+224 FTATADDTSLEVADNG
-230 DDPATVIDNN
+230 D
-240 GGSYTVQNVTGP
+240 GSYTVRGVTGP

-291 AVNQTALMQYAVSAV
+291 TVNQTELMQYAVSAV

-388 GQTLQGAGGQYTIP
+388 GRTLQGAGGRYTIP
-402 ANLVSG
+402 AELVSG

-481 DISTAVGQADSLTI
+481 AISTAVGQADSLTV

-500 DSGLLDVNDAQLVY
+500 NSGLLDVNDAQLVY

-522 LNDLT
+522 LNNLT
-527 QPMWLRANANGDQT
+527 QAMWLRANANGDQT

>member
-1 MRCVCHYKVLNFTM
+1 M

-28 RLLAI
+28 RLLAV
-33 LLSSALLLTLMTAV
+33 LLSSALLLALMTAV
-47 VAGDSTG
+47 AAGDSTG
-54 PYTAYLWGKCND
+54 SYTAYLWGKCD
-66 GTAKVAVF
+66 DDTAKVAVF

-99 EFTEAVGSE
+99 EFTEAVGSK
-108 PLEGKRELR
+108 PLKGTRELR

-124 ITVAGCGDSIS
+124 ITVAGCGGSIS
-135 TDRCAVLLRFKV
+135 TDSCAVLLRFKV

-165 SQSKSDAKPAKL
+165 SQSQFDAKPAKL
-177 DKDRYAYT
+177 DEEKSVAT
-185 IANGCYLAELPAN
+185 VTNGYYQVALPAN

-207 AAGGNYT
+207 AVGKDYT

-224 FTAAVG
+224 FTATADDTSLEVADNG
-230 DDPATVIDNN
+230 D
-240 GGSYTVQNVTGP
+240 GSYTVRGVTGP
-252 LKISNVKRTPKIY
+252 LKIINVKRTPKIY

-273 SGDVQASATAT
+273 SGDVQAAATAT

-291 AVNQTALMQYAVSAV
+291 AVNQTELMQYAVSAV

-311 VSLTNVGNTYT
+311 VSLTQVGNTYI

-362 QTCRSGSAFT
+362 QTCRSGSAFA

-388 GQTLQGAGGQYTIP
+388 GQTLQGTGGQYTIP

-481 DISTAVGQADSLTI
+481 AISTAVGQADSLTI

-514 DMCMRMYD
+514 DMYMRMYA

-527 QPMWLRANANGDQT
+527 QAMWLRADANSDQ
-541 IDILDVQCILQS
+541 IINVKDVQCILQS

>member
-1 MRCVCHYKVLNFTM
+1 M

-20 DRRRGNTK
+20 DRRRGNTQ
-28 RLLAI
+28 RLLAV
-33 LLSSALLLTLMTAV
+33 LLSSALLLALMTAV
-47 VAGDSTG
+47 AAGDSTG
-54 PYTAYLWGKCND
+54 PYTAYLWGKCDD
-66 GTAKVAVF
+66 GTAKVTVF

-99 EFTEAVGSE
+99 EFTEAVGNE
-108 PLEGKRELR
+108 PLKDNRELQVS
-117 AEAKNGV
+117 AKNGV

-135 TDRCAVLLRFKV
+135 TDRCAVLLCFKV

-165 SQSKSDAKPAKL
+165 SQSQFDAKPAKL
-177 DKDRYAYT
+177 DEEKSVAT
-185 IANGCYLAELPAN
+185 VTNGYYQVALPAN

-207 AAGGNYT
+207 AVGKDYT

-224 FTAAVG
+224 FTATADDTSLEVADNG
-230 DDPATVIDNN
+230 D
-240 GGSYTVQNVTGP
+240 GSYTVRGVTGP

-273 SGDVQASATAT
+273 SGDVQAAATAT

-291 AVNQTALMQYAVSAV
+291 AVNQTELMQYAVSAV

-311 VSLTNVGNTYT
+311 VSLTQVGNTYI

-388 GQTLQGAGGQYTIP
+388 GQTLQGTGGRYTIP

-481 DISTAVGQADSLTI
+481 AISTAVGQADSLTV

-514 DMCMRMYD
+514 DMYMGMYRF
-522 LNDLT
+522 NDLT
-527 QPMWLRANANGDQT
+527 QPMWLRADANGDQT

>member
-1 MRCVCHYKVLNFTM
+1 M
-15 KVTFF
+15 
-20 DRRRGNTK
+20 
-28 RLLAI
+28 LAI
-33 LLSSALLLTLMTAV
+33 LLSSTLLIALMTT
-47 VAGDSTG
+47 VATGDSTG
-54 PYTAYLWGKCND
+54 PYMASLEGKCDD

-99 EFTEAVGSE
+99 EFTEAVGSK
-108 PLEGKRELR
+108 PLKGTRELR

-124 ITVAGCGDSIS
+124 ITVAGCGGSIS
-135 TDRCAVLLRFKV
+135 TDSCAVLLRFKV

-165 SQSKSDAKPAKL
+165 SQSQFDAKPAKL
-177 DKDRYAYT
+177 DEEKSVAT
-185 IANGCYLAELPAN
+185 VTNGYYQVALPAN

-207 AAGGNYT
+207 AVGKDYT

-224 FTAAVG
+224 FTATADDTSLEVADNG
-230 DDPATVIDNN
+230 D
-240 GGSYTVQNVTGP
+240 GSYTVRGVTGP

-273 SGDVQASATAT
+273 SGDVQAAATAT

-291 AVNQTALMQYAVSAV
+291 AVNQTELMQYAVSAV

-322 IAGEDVTG
+322 IAGQDVTG

-362 QTCRSGSAFT
+362 QTCRSGSDFNFT
-372 FSLNADESC
+372 LNADESC

-388 GQTLQGAGGQYTIP
+388 GQTLQGADGRYTIP

-481 DISTAVGQADSLTI
+481 AISTAVGQADSLTI

-522 LNDLT
+522 LNNLT
-527 QPMWLRANANGDQT
+527 QAMWLRANANGDQT

>member
-1 MRCVCHYKVLNFTM
+1 M

-33 LLSSALLLTLMTAV
+33 LLSSALLLALMTAV

-54 PYTAYLWGKCND
+54 PYTAYLWGKCDD

-93 YDTNAL
+93 YDANAL
-99 EFTEAVGSE
+99 ELIKAASSTPSEGS
-108 PLEGKRELR
+108 RELE
-117 AEAKNGV
+117 AKAKNGV
-124 ITVAGCGDSIS
+124 ITVAGCGGNIS
-135 TDRCAVLLRFKV
+135 TSGYAVMLYFKV
-147 NTNCVTKVQLL
+147 NTSGVTKVQLL

-185 IANGCYLAELPAN
+185 IANGCYLVELPAN

-214 FQTDPHYDYT
+214 FQTDPHYNYT
-224 FTAAVG
+224 FTATVDDTSLEAADNG
-230 DDPATVIDNN
+230 D
-240 GGSYTVQNVTGP
+240 GSYTVRGVTGP
-252 LKISNVKRTPKIY
+252 LKIINVKRTPKIY

-273 SGDVQASATAT
+273 SGDVQAAATAT

-291 AVNQTALMQYAVSAV
+291 AVNQTELMQYAVSAV

-362 QTCRSGSAFT
+362 QTRRSGSAFT

-481 DISTAVGQADSLTI
+481 AISTAVGQADSLTI

-527 QPMWLRANANGDQT
+527 QPMWLRADANGDQT

>member
-1 MRCVCHYKVLNFTM
+1 M

-33 LLSSALLLTLMTAV
+33 LLSSALLLALMTAV
-47 VAGDSTG
+47 AAGDSTG
-54 PYTAYLWGKCND
+54 SYTAYLWGKCDD
-66 GTAKVAVF
+66 GTAKVTVF

-93 YDTNAL
+93 YDANAL
-99 EFTEAVGSE
+99 EFIKAASSTPSEGS
-108 PLEGKRELR
+108 RELE
-117 AEAKNGV
+117 AKAKNGV
-124 ITVAGCGDSIS
+124 ITVAGCGGNIS
-135 TDRCAVLLRFKV
+135 TSGYAVMLYFKV
-147 NTNCVTKVQLL
+147 NTSGVTKVQLL

-185 IANGCYLAELPAN
+185 IANGCYLVALPAD

-224 FTAAVG
+224 FTATVG
-230 DDPATVIDNN
+230 DDPATVIDNSD
-240 GGSYTVQNVTGP
+240 GSYTVQNVTGP

-291 AVNQTALMQYAVSAV
+291 AVNQTELMQYAVSAV

-322 IAGEDVTG
+322 IVGQDVTG

-353 AEDVDGGTE
+353 AEEVAGGTE

-372 FSLNADESC
+372 FTLNADESC
-381 DYVVLVE
+381 DCVVLVE
-388 GQTLQGAGGQYTIP
+388 GQTLQGAGGQYTVP

-481 DISTAVGQADSLTI
+481 AISTAVGQADSLTV

-500 DSGLLDVNDAQLVY
+500 NSGLLDVNDAQLVY

-527 QPMWLRANANGDQT
+527 QPMWQRADANGDQT

>member
-1 MRCVCHYKVLNFTM
+1 MRCACHYKVLKFTM

-28 RLLAI
+28 RLLAV
-33 LLSSALLLTLMTAV
+33 LLSSALLLALMTAV
-47 VAGDSTG
+47 AAGDSTG
-54 PYTAYLWGKCND
+54 SYTAYLWGKCD
-66 GTAKVAVF
+66 DSTAKVAVF

-80 EETTYNAFWLTLA
+80 EETTYNACWLTLA

-108 PLEGKRELR
+108 PLKDNRELQVS
-117 AEAKNGV
+117 AKNGV

-135 TDRCAVLLRFKV
+135 TDRCAVLLCFKV

-165 SQSKSDAKPAKL
+165 SQSQFDAKPAKL
-177 DKDRYAYT
+177 DEEKSVAT
-185 IANGCYLAELPAN
+185 VTNGYYQAELPAN

-214 FQTDPHYDYT
+214 FQTDPHYNYT
-224 FTAAVG
+224 FTATVG

-252 LKISNVKRTPKIY
+252 LKIINVKRTPKIY

-291 AVNQTALMQYAVSAV
+291 AVNQTELMQYAVSAV

-322 IAGEDVTG
+322 IAGQDVTG

-388 GQTLQGAGGQYTIP
+388 GQTLQGTGGRYTIP

-463 GAYMYVVDAEP
+463 GAYMYVADTAP

-481 DISTAVGQADSLTI
+481 AISTAVGQADSLTI

>member
-1 MRCVCHYKVLNFTM
+1 MRCACHYKVLKFTV

-33 LLSSALLLTLMTAV
+33 LLSSTLLLALMTAV
-47 VAGDSTG
+47 AAGDSTG
-54 PYTAYLWGKCND
+54 PYTASISSGKCKN
-66 GTAKVAVF
+66 GKVSVAVF
-74 INSVTE
+74 VGS
-80 EETTYNAFWLTLA
+80 ETAKSYNAFWLTLA

-108 PLEGKRELR
+108 PLEDKRELQVS
-117 AEAKNGV
+117 AKNGV

-135 TDRCAVLLRFKV
+135 TDRCAVLLCFKV

-165 SQSKSDAKPAKL
+165 SQSQFDAKPAKL
-177 DKDRYAYT
+177 DEEKSVAT
-185 IANGCYLAELPAN
+185 VTNGYYQVALPAN

-207 AAGGNYT
+207 AVGKDYT

-224 FTAAVG
+224 FTATADDTSLEVADNG
-230 DDPATVIDNN
+230 D
-240 GGSYTVQNVTGP
+240 GSYTVRGVTGP

-273 SGDVQASATAT
+273 SGDVQAAATAT

-291 AVNQTALMQYAVSAV
+291 AVNQTELMQYAVSAV

-362 QTCRSGSAFT
+362 QTCRSGSVFT

-388 GQTLQGAGGQYTIP
+388 GQTLQGTGGRYTIP

-481 DISTAVGQADSLTI
+481 AISTAVGQADSLTI

-514 DMCMRMYD
+514 DMYMGMYRF
-522 LNDLT
+522 NDLT
-527 QPMWLRANANGDQT
+527 QPMWLRADANGDQT

>member
-1 MRCVCHYKVLNFTM
+1 M

-33 LLSSALLLTLMTAV
+33 LLSSALLLALMTAV
-47 VAGDSTG
+47 AAGDSTG
-54 PYTAYLWGKCND
+54 PYTASISSGKCKN
-66 GTAKVAVF
+66 GKVSVAVF
-74 INSVTE
+74 VGS
-80 EETTYNAFWLTLA
+80 ETAKSYNAFWLTLA

-99 EFTEAVGSE
+99 EFTEAVGNE
-108 PLEGKRELR
+108 PLKDKRELQVS
-117 AEAKNGV
+117 AKNGV
-124 ITVAGCGDSIS
+124 ITVAGCGGNIS
-135 TDRCAVLLRFKV
+135 TDDFAVKLYFNVKA
-147 NTNCVTKVQLL
+147 TGITKVQLL

-165 SQSKSDAKPAKL
+165 SQSQFDAKPAKL
-177 DKDRYAYT
+177 DEEKSVAT
-185 IANGCYLAELPAN
+185 VTNGCYLAELPAN

-224 FTAAVG
+224 FTATVG

-252 LKISNVKRTPKIY
+252 LKIINVKRTPKIY

-291 AVNQTALMQYAVSAV
+291 AVNQTELMQYAVSAV

-322 IAGEDVTG
+322 IAGQDVTG

-353 AEDVDGGTE
+353 AADVDGGTE

-372 FSLNADESC
+372 FGLNADESC

-388 GQTLQGAGGQYTIP
+388 GQTLQGTGGRYTIP

-418 TRLTADVRV
+418 TQLTVDVQV
-427 SEYLSGRVWLV
+427 TEYLSGRVWLV
-438 EASLT
+438 KASLT

-481 DISTAVGQADSLTI
+481 AISTAVGQADSLTV

-514 DMCMRMYD
+514 DMYMGMYRF
-522 LNDLT
+522 NNLT
-527 QPMWLRANANGDQT
+527 QAMWLRANANGDQT

>member
-1 MRCVCHYKVLNFTM
+1 M
-15 KVTFF
+15 
-20 DRRRGNTK
+20 
-28 RLLAI
+28 LAI
-33 LLSSALLLTLMTAV
+33 LLSSALLLALMTAV
-47 VAGDSTG
+47 AAGDSTG
-54 PYTAYLWGKCND
+54 SYTASISSGKCKN
-66 GTAKVAVF
+66 GKVSVAVF
-74 INSVTE
+74 VGS
-80 EETTYNAFWLTLA
+80 ETAKSYNAFWLTLA

-99 EFTEAVGSE
+99 EFTEAVGNE
-108 PLEGKRELR
+108 PLEDKRELQVS
-117 AEAKNGV
+117 AKNGV

-135 TDRCAVLLRFKV
+135 TDRCAVLLCFKV

-165 SQSKSDAKPAKL
+165 SQSQFDAKPAKL
-177 DKDRYAYT
+177 DEEKSVAT
-185 IANGCYLAELPAN
+185 VTNGCYLAELPAN

-214 FQTDPHYDYT
+214 FQTDPHYNYT
-224 FTAAVG
+224 FTATVG

-252 LKISNVKRTPKIY
+252 LKIINVKRTPKIY

-273 SGDVQASATAT
+273 SGDVQATATAT
-284 YGQDFHF
+284 YGQDFQF

-311 VSLTNVGNTYT
+311 VSLANVGNTYT

-372 FSLNADESC
+372 FSLDAAADC
-381 DYVVLVE
+381 DYAVQVG
-388 GQTLQGAGGQYTIP
+388 GQTLQGAVGRYTIP

-427 SEYLSGRVWLV
+427 SEYLSGRAWLV

-443 VPVGKMLTYDGAP
+443 VPMGKILTYDGAP

-463 GAYMYVVDAEP
+463 GAYMYVVDADP

-481 DISTAVGQADSLTI
+481 AISTAVGQADSLTI

-522 LNDLT
+522 LNNLT
-527 QPMWLRANANGDQT
+527 QAMWLRADANGDQT

>member
-1 MRCVCHYKVLNFTM
+1 M

-33 LLSSALLLTLMTAV
+33 LLSSALLLALMTAV

-54 PYTAYLWGKCND
+54 SYTAYLWGKCDD

-108 PLEGKRELR
+108 PLEDKRELQVS
-117 AEAKNGV
+117 AKNGV

-135 TDRCAVLLRFKV
+135 TDRCAVLLHFKV

-165 SQSKSDAKPAKL
+165 SQSQFDAKPAKL
-177 DKDRYAYT
+177 DEEKSVAT
-185 IANGCYLAELPAN
+185 VTNGCYLVELPAN
-198 MGLYGDAAV
+198 MGMYGDAAV

-224 FTAAVG
+224 FTATVG
-230 DDPATVIDNN
+230 NDPATVIDNN

-273 SGDVQASATAT
+273 SGDVQATATAT

-291 AVNQTALMQYAVSAV
+291 AVNQTELMQYAVSAV

-353 AEDVDGGTE
+353 AEDVAGGTE

-372 FSLNADESC
+372 FGLNADESC

-388 GQTLQGAGGQYTIP
+388 GQTLQGTVGQYTIP
-402 ANLVSG
+402 AELVSG
-408 AILTVSVTKT
+408 AILTVSVTET

-456 MLYVPAR
+456 MLYVPEHS
-463 GAYMYVVDAEP
+463 AYMYVVDTAP

-481 DISTAVGQADSLTI
+481 AISTAVGQADSLTI

-500 DSGLLDVNDAQLVY
+500 NSGLLDVNDAQLVY
-514 DMCMRMYD
+514 DMYMGMYRF
-522 LNDLT
+522 NDLT

-541 IDILDVQCILQS
+541 INILDVQCILQS

>member
-1 MRCVCHYKVLNFTM
+1 M

-33 LLSSALLLTLMTAV
+33 LLSSALLLALMTAV

-54 PYTAYLWGKCND
+54 PYTAYLWGKCDD

-99 EFTEAVGSE
+99 EFTEAVGNE
-108 PLEGKRELR
+108 PLKDKRELQVS
-117 AEAKNGV
+117 AKNGV

-147 NTNCVTKVQLL
+147 NINCVTKVQLL

-165 SQSKSDAKPAKL
+165 SQSQFDAKPAKL
-177 DKDRYAYT
+177 DEEKSVAT
-185 IANGCYLAELPAN
+185 VTNGCYLAELPAN

-273 SGDVQASATAT
+273 SGDVQAAATAT

-291 AVNQTALMQYAVSAV
+291 AVNQTELMQYAVSAV

-311 VSLTNVGNTYT
+311 VSLTQVGNTYT

-362 QTCRSGSAFT
+362 QTCRSGSDFNFT
-372 FSLNADESC
+372 LNADESC

-388 GQTLQGAGGQYTIP
+388 GQTLQGTGGQYTIP

-481 DISTAVGQADSLTI
+481 AISTAVGQANSLTV

-514 DMCMRMYD
+514 DMCMRIYD

>member
-1 MRCVCHYKVLNFTM
+1 M

-33 LLSSALLLTLMTAV
+33 LLSSALLLALMTAV
-47 VAGDSTG
+47 ATGDSTG
-54 PYTAYLWGKCND
+54 PYTASISSGKCKN
-66 GTAKVAVF
+66 GKVSVAVF
-74 INSVTE
+74 VGS
-80 EETTYNAFWLTLA
+80 ETAKSYNAFWLTLA

-99 EFTEAVGSE
+99 EFTEAVGNE
-108 PLEGKRELR
+108 PLEDNRELQVS
-117 AEAKNGV
+117 AKNGV
-124 ITVAGCGDSIS
+124 ITVAGCGGSIF
-135 TDRCAVLLRFKV
+135 TDDFAVKLYFNVKA
-147 NTNCVTKVQLL
+147 TGITKVQLL
-158 EARVSDR
+158 DARVSDR
-165 SQSKSDAKPAKL
+165 SQSQFDAKPAKL
-177 DKDRYAYT
+177 DEEKSVAT
-185 IANGCYLAELPAN
+185 VTNGCYLAELPAN

-224 FTAAVG
+224 FTATVG

-252 LKISNVKRTPKIY
+252 LKIINVKRTPKIY

-273 SGDVQASATAT
+273 SGDVQAAATAT

-291 AVNQTALMQYAVSAV
+291 AVNQTELMQYAVSAV

-322 IAGEDVTG
+322 IAGQDVTG

-362 QTCRSGSAFT
+362 QTCRSGSDFNFT
-372 FSLNADESC
+372 LNADESC

-388 GQTLQGAGGQYTIP
+388 GQTLQGTGGQYTIP

-408 AILTVSVTKT
+408 AILTVSVTET

-463 GAYMYVVDAEP
+463 GAYVYVVDAEP

-481 DISTAVGQADSLTI
+481 AISTAVGQADSLTV

-527 QPMWLRANANGDQT
+527 QPMWLRADANGDQT

>member
-1 MRCVCHYKVLNFTM
+1 M

-33 LLSSALLLTLMTAV
+33 LLSSTLLIALMTAV
-47 VAGDSTG
+47 AAGDSTG
-54 PYTAYLWGKCND
+54 PYTASISSGKCKN
-66 GTAKVAVF
+66 GKVSVAVF
-74 INSVTE
+74 VGS
-80 EETTYNAFWLTLA
+80 ETAKSYNAFWLTLA

-99 EFTEAVGSE
+99 EFTEAVGNE
-108 PLEGKRELR
+108 PMKDNRELQVS
-117 AEAKNGV
+117 AKNGV
-124 ITVAGCGDSIS
+124 ITVAGCGGSIS

-158 EARVSDR
+158 DARVSDR
-165 SQSKSDAKPAKL
+165 SQSQFDAKPAKL
-177 DKDRYAYT
+177 DEEKSVAT
-185 IANGCYLAELPAN
+185 VTNGYYQVALPAN

-207 AAGGNYT
+207 AVGKDYT

-224 FTAAVG
+224 FTATADDTSLEVADNG
-230 DDPATVIDNN
+230 D
-240 GGSYTVQNVTGP
+240 GSYTVRGVTGP

-291 AVNQTALMQYAVSAV
+291 TVNQTALMQYAVSAV

-322 IAGEDVTG
+322 IAGQDVTG

-381 DYVVLVE
+381 NYVVLVE
-388 GQTLQGAGGQYTIP
+388 GQTLQGADGRYTIP

-438 EASLT
+438 EAALT

-481 DISTAVGQADSLTI
+481 AISTAVGQADSLTV

>member
-1 MRCVCHYKVLNFTM
+1 M
-15 KVTFF
+15 
-20 DRRRGNTK
+20 K

-33 LLSSALLLTLMTAV
+33 LLSSALLLALMTAV
-47 VAGDSTG
+47 VSGDSTG
-54 PYTAYLWGKCND
+54 PYTAYLWGKCDD

-99 EFTEAVGSE
+99 EFTEAVGSK
-108 PLEGKRELR
+108 PLKGTRELR

-124 ITVAGCGDSIS
+124 ITVAGCGGSIS
-135 TDRCAVLLRFKV
+135 TDSCAVLLRFKV

-165 SQSKSDAKPAKL
+165 SQSQFDAKPAKL
-177 DKDRYAYT
+177 DEEKSVAT
-185 IANGCYLAELPAN
+185 VTNGYYQVALPAN

-207 AAGGNYT
+207 AVGKDYT

-224 FTAAVG
+224 FTATADDTSLEVADNG
-230 DDPATVIDNN
+230 D
-240 GGSYTVQNVTGP
+240 GSYTVRGVTGP

-273 SGDVQASATAT
+273 SGDVQAAATAT

-291 AVNQTALMQYAVSAV
+291 AVNQTELMQYAVSAV

-353 AEDVDGGTE
+353 AEDVAGGTE

-388 GQTLQGAGGQYTIP
+388 GQTLQGTGGRYTIP

-481 DISTAVGQADSLTI
+481 AISTAVGQADSLTI

-514 DMCMRMYD
+514 DMYMNVYQF
-522 LNDLT
+522 NDLT

>member
-1 MRCVCHYKVLNFTM
+1 M

-33 LLSSALLLTLMTAV
+33 LLSSALLLALMTAV
-47 VAGDSTG
+47 AAGDSTG
-54 PYTAYLWGKCND
+54 PYTASISSSKCKNGKVS
-66 GTAKVAVF
+66 VAVYVG
-74 INSVTE
+74 S
-80 EETTYNAFWLTLA
+80 ETKTPYNAFWLTLA

-99 EFTEAVGSE
+99 EFTEAVGSK
-108 PLEGKRELR
+108 PLEGTRELR

-124 ITVAGCGDSIS
+124 ITVAGCGGNIS
-135 TDRCAVLLRFKV
+135 ADDFAVKLYFNVKA
-147 NTNCVTKVQLL
+147 TGITKVQLL
-158 EARVSDR
+158 DALVSDR
-165 SQSKSDAKPAKL
+165 SQSQFDAKPAKL
-177 DKDRYAYT
+177 DEEKSVAT
-185 IANGCYLAELPAN
+185 VTNGYYQVALPAD

-207 AAGGNYT
+207 AVGKDYT

-224 FTAAVG
+224 FTATVG

-273 SGDVQASATAT
+273 SGDVQAAATAT

-311 VSLTNVGNTYT
+311 VSLTNVGNSYT
-322 IAGEDVTG
+322 IAGQDVTG

-353 AEDVDGGTE
+353 AEDVDGRTE
-362 QTCRSGSAFT
+362 QTCRSGSDFT
-372 FSLNADESC
+372 FTLNADESC

-388 GQTLQGAGGQYTIP
+388 GQTLQGTGGQYTIP
-402 ANLVSG
+402 AELVSG

-481 DISTAVGQADSLTI
+481 AISTAVGQANSLTI

-514 DMCMRMYD
+514 DMYMNVYQF
-522 LNDLT
+522 NALT
-527 QPMWLRANANGDQT
+527 PVMWLRANANGDQT